1 MNWFTRLTRPTV
13 KTVARQKDIPDN
25 YWDRCPSCG
34 KMLFHA
40 EVEKADY
47 ICPHCD
53 HHFRLPPLKRLDM
66 LFDHQE
72 YTLIQLPKVKEDP
85 LKFSDLEKYTDR
97 LKKARKKTKTEDAI
111 IVAHG
116 KIGEHN
122 AVIGVFDFN
131 FMGGSM
137 GTAVGEA
144 ILTAAHLA
152 LLQEAALILIPAS
165 GGARMQEGIL
175 SLMQMAR
182 TTIAVKS
189 LKKKKL
195 PYITLL
201 SDPTMGGVTASF
213 AMLGD
218 VCFAEPDSL
227 IGFAG
232 RRVIEQIVRE
242 KLPSDFQKAGYLLE
256 HGMIDQVVHRRKL
269 REALVN
275 ILDLL
280 MPKSQPL

>member
-1 MNWFTRLTRPTV
+1 MNWLSRLTRPTV
-13 KTVARQKDIPDN
+13 KKVAQQHDIPDN
-25 YWDRCPSCG
+25 YWDRCPGCG
-34 KMLFHA
+34 TMLFHA
-40 EVEKADY
+40 EIEKANFV
-47 ICPHCD
+47 CPHCD
-53 HHFRLPPLKRLDM
+53 HHFRLPSLKRLEM
-66 LFDHQE
+66 LFDNHD

-85 LKFSDLEKYTDR
+85 LKFVDLEKYTDR

-116 KIGEHN
+116 KIGGH
-122 AVIGVFDFN
+122 ATVVGVFDFS

-144 ILTAAHLA
+144 IITASQLA
-152 LLQEAALILIPAS
+152 LLQEAALILVPAS

-182 TTIAVKS
+182 TTIAVKN

-218 VCFAEPDSL
+218 IALAEPGAL

-232 RRVIEQIVRE
+232 KRVIEQIVRE
-242 KLPSDFQKAGYLLE
+242 KLPGNFQQASYLYD
-256 HGMIDQVVHRRKL
+256 HGMIDQVVHRNNL
-269 REALVN
+269 RGEIVK
-275 ILDLL
+275 ILNLL
-280 MPKSQPL
+280 HKN